1 MFCSK
6 NKVAPLLSFHFRLVK
21 TWWND
26 VLFKGEIEVHF
37 GQSWAHRGYRQS
49 FLKNL
54 FKIKIKI
61 AAKINRARSQS
72 ISGKGK
78 FNNLLLGGE
87 GGGEGGERRKGRGV
101 TCPWLRDCSS
111 FFFFDRKLTFLN
123 MVYWNKKVSNS
134 NFLYLELWQML
145 HNTITTIVL
154 YLVIKIWL
162 MVYCNLPFIKCSLR
176 KIFCWPF
183 NSQKWLTC
191 TFSLKYPY
199 IIQQAGNENI
209 QTYQVEVV
217 ISILLQILITNLQ
230 GNM

>member
-1 MFCSK
+1 MEKENSIICCWGGGGGGRRK
-6 NKVAPLLSFHFRLVK
+6 E
-21 TWWND
+21 
-26 VLFKGEIEVHF
+26 KGK
-37 GQSWAHRGYRQS
+37 RGYLPLTKR
-49 FLKNL
+49 L
-54 FKIKIKI
+54 FII
-61 AAKINRARSQS
+61 
-72 ISGKGK
+72 
-78 FNNLLLGGE
+78 
-87 GGGEGGERRKGRGV
+87 
-101 TCPWLRDCSS
+101 

-217 ISILLQILITNLQ
+217 ISILLQIIITNLQ

>member
-1 MFCSK
+1 MEKENSIIC
-6 NKVAPLLSFHFRLVK
+6 
-21 TWWND
+21 WWGGGRRKE
-26 VLFKGEIEVHF
+26 KGERE
-37 GQSWAHRGYRQS
+37 
-49 FLKNL
+49 
-54 FKIKIKI
+54 
-61 AAKINRARSQS
+61 
-72 ISGKGK
+72 
-78 FNNLLLGGE
+78 E
-87 GGGEGGERRKGRGV
+87 GA

-111 FFFFDRKLTFLN
+111 FFFFFDRKLTFLN

-217 ISILLQILITNLQ
+217 ISILIQILITNLQ

>member
-1 MFCSK
+1 MEKENSIICCWGGGRRK
-6 NKVAPLLSFHFRLVK
+6 E
-21 TWWND
+21 
-26 VLFKGEIEVHF
+26 KGK
-37 GQSWAHRGYRQS
+37 RGYLPLTKR
-49 FLKNL
+49 L
-54 FKIKIKI
+54 FII
-61 AAKINRARSQS
+61 
-72 ISGKGK
+72 
-78 FNNLLLGGE
+78 
-87 GGGEGGERRKGRGV
+87 
-101 TCPWLRDCSS
+101 

-217 ISILLQILITNLQ
+217 ISILLQILVTNLQ

>member
-1 MFCSK
+1 MYSVQYWLICDRK
-6 NKVAPLLSFHFRLVK
+6 
-21 TWWND
+21 WWQSCCWREE
-26 VLFKGEIEVHF
+26 KGE
-37 GQSWAHRGYRQS
+37 RG
-49 FLKNL
+49 
-54 FKIKIKI
+54 
-61 AAKINRARSQS
+61 
-72 ISGKGK
+72 
-78 FNNLLLGGE
+78 E
-87 GGGEGGERRKGRGV
+87 GV

-111 FFFFDRKLTFLN
+111 FFFFLDRKLTFLN

-217 ISILLQILITNLQ
+217 IFILLQILITNLQ

>member
-1 MFCSK
+1 MEKENSIICCWGGGGG
-6 NKVAPLLSFHFRLVK
+6 REE
-21 TWWND
+21 
-26 VLFKGEIEVHF
+26 KGK
-37 GQSWAHRGYRQS
+37 RGYLPLTKR
-49 FLKNL
+49 L
-54 FKIKIKI
+54 FII
-61 AAKINRARSQS
+61 
-72 ISGKGK
+72 
-78 FNNLLLGGE
+78 
-87 GGGEGGERRKGRGV
+87 
-101 TCPWLRDCSS
+101 
-111 FFFFDRKLTFLN
+111 FFFDRKLTFLN

>member
-1 MFCSK
+1 MEK
-6 NKVAPLLSFHFRLVK
+6 EN
-21 TWWND
+21 
-26 VLFKGEIEVHF
+26 
-37 GQSWAHRGYRQS
+37 
-49 FLKNL
+49 
-54 FKIKIKI
+54 
-61 AAKINRARSQS
+61 S
-72 ISGKGK
+72 IICCW
-78 FNNLLLGGE
+78 

-111 FFFFDRKLTFLN
+111 FFFFFDRKLTFLN

>member
-6 NKVAPLLSFHFRLVK
+6 NKEAPLLSFHFHLVK

-78 FNNLLLGGE
+78 FNNLLLGGRE
-87 GGGEGGERRKGRGV
+87 EKGEREEGV

-191 TFSLKYPY
+191 TFSLKYP
-199 IIQQAGNENI
+199 
-209 QTYQVEVV
+209 
-217 ISILLQILITNLQ
+217 
-230 GNM
+230 

>member
-1 MFCSK
+1 MEKENSIICCWGGGGGRRK
-6 NKVAPLLSFHFRLVK
+6 E
-21 TWWND
+21 
-26 VLFKGEIEVHF
+26 KGK
-37 GQSWAHRGYRQS
+37 RGYLPLTKR
-49 FLKNL
+49 L
-54 FKIKIKI
+54 FII
-61 AAKINRARSQS
+61 
-72 ISGKGK
+72 
-78 FNNLLLGGE
+78 
-87 GGGEGGERRKGRGV
+87 
-101 TCPWLRDCSS
+101 

>member
-6 NKVAPLLSFHFRLVK
+6 NKVAPLLSFHFHLVK

-78 FNNLLLGGE
+78 FNNLLSGG
-87 GGGEGGERRKGRGV
+87 GGERRKGRGV

>member
-6 NKVAPLLSFHFRLVK
+6 NKEAPLLSFHFHLVK

-78 FNNLLLGGE
+78 FNNLLLGGRE
-87 GGGEGGERRKGRGV
+87 EKGEREEGV

>member
-1 MFCSK
+1 MEK
-6 NKVAPLLSFHFRLVK
+6 EN
-21 TWWND
+21 
-26 VLFKGEIEVHF
+26 
-37 GQSWAHRGYRQS
+37 
-49 FLKNL
+49 
-54 FKIKIKI
+54 
-61 AAKINRARSQS
+61 S
-72 ISGKGK
+72 IICCR
-78 FNNLLLGGE
+78 
-87 GGGEGGERRKGRGV
+87 GGGGREEKGERRKGRGV

>member
-1 MFCSK
+1 MEK
-6 NKVAPLLSFHFRLVK
+6 EN
-21 TWWND
+21 
-26 VLFKGEIEVHF
+26 
-37 GQSWAHRGYRQS
+37 
-49 FLKNL
+49 
-54 FKIKIKI
+54 
-61 AAKINRARSQS
+61 S
-72 ISGKGK
+72 IICCW
-78 FNNLLLGGE
+78 
-87 GGGEGGERRKGRGV
+87 GGGEEGERRKGRGV

-111 FFFFDRKLTFLN
+111 FFFFFDRKLTFLN

>member
-6 NKVAPLLSFHFRLVK
+6 NKVAPLLSFHFHLVK

-72 ISGKGK
+72 ISGKRK

-87 GGGEGGERRKGRGV
+87 GRERRKGRGV

-111 FFFFDRKLTFLN
+111 FFFFFDRKLTFLN

>member
-1 MFCSK
+1 MEKENSIIFC
-6 NKVAPLLSFHFRLVK
+6 
-21 TWWND
+21 W
-26 VLFKGEIEVHF
+26 G
-37 GQSWAHRGYRQS
+37 G
-49 FLKNL
+49 
-54 FKIKIKI
+54 
-61 AAKINRARSQS
+61 
-72 ISGKGK
+72 
-78 FNNLLLGGE
+78 GGE
-87 GGGEGGERRKGRGV
+87 GGGRRKGRGV

-111 FFFFDRKLTFLN
+111 FFFFFDRKLTFLN

>member
-6 NKVAPLLSFHFRLVK
+6 NKVAPLLFFHFHLVK

-78 FNNLLLGGE
+78 FNNLLLGGRE
-87 GGGEGGERRKGRGV
+87 EKREREEGV

>member
-1 MFCSK
+1 M
-6 NKVAPLLSFHFRLVK
+6 APLLSFHFRLVK

-54 FKIKIKI
+54 FNIKIKI
-61 AAKINRARSQS
+61 AAKINRAGSQS

-78 FNNLLLGGE
+78 FNNLLLGG
-87 GGGEGGERRKGRGV
+87 GEEGERRKGRGV

>member
-1 MFCSK
+1 MEKENSIICCWGGGGGGRRK
-6 NKVAPLLSFHFRLVK
+6 E
-21 TWWND
+21 
-26 VLFKGEIEVHF
+26 KGK
-37 GQSWAHRGYRQS
+37 RGYLPLTKR
-49 FLKNL
+49 L
-54 FKIKIKI
+54 FII
-61 AAKINRARSQS
+61 
-72 ISGKGK
+72 
-78 FNNLLLGGE
+78 
-87 GGGEGGERRKGRGV
+87 
-101 TCPWLRDCSS
+101 